1 MPGFS
6 PLEGALAAAAGWLLI
21 AVLSLFPQG
30 NAAFARRLAFPL
42 GALAGLAL
50 AGFGLEAV
58 WLPSAQFTLPL
69 GLPELPFHLRIDPLA
84 SFFLM
89 LLGAV
94 AAGISV
100 YAAGYFRD
108 EAPGR
113 LALIG
118 LQYHLFLASMAFVI
132 LADDAYLFMVAWETM
147 ALSSYFLV
155 TTDHRERAIRS
166 AGFLYLLIAHIGA
179 IAILLCFGV
188 MHGGKGDYTFD
199 ALRAAE
205 LTPLWATVAFL
216 LAFFGFGAK
225 AGMIPLHAWLP
236 EAHPAAPS
244 PVSAL
249 MSGIMLKTAI
259 YGMVRVIY
267 DLIGGV
273 RWEWG
278 MLVLVIGAA
287 TTLFGVLYALMQHD
301 LKRLLAY
308 HSVENIGIILLGLG
322 LSMVFLGFGHPAA
335 GILGLIAALYH
346 TLNHAV
352 FKGLLFLG
360 AGSIL
365 HSAKLRNLND
375 MGGLIRPM
383 PKTAF
388 YFLIGALAISALP
401 PLNGFVSEWL
411 TFQTA
416 LQAPLLQN
424 GVVRSLVPLFAAI
437 LALAGALTA
446 MCFVKVYGV
455 AFLGQPRK
463 IGDGARS
470 HSAGGDREK
479 RSGSVPDFEI
489 HDAGNMERFGMAWL
503 AAGCFVLGLF
513 PTSFLLMLNRV
524 GVSLTG
530 QGLSA
535 QALESS
541 WLWLVPTAPG
551 QASYSPV
558 IFLLVIVGV
567 TLLAFALVRRFYHG
581 RVRFADPWD
590 CGFPAQTARMQD
602 TADAFGQ
609 PIRHVFGPIY
619 LMERHLPSPDDPAPR
634 YRLRIEDR
642 HWHLLYL
649 PVARLAAFL
658 SSRIGMLQQGKIS
671 IYLLYSF
678 LTLIALLVF
687 VR

>member
-1 MPGFS
+1 VIDAVP
-6 PLEGALAAAAGWLLI
+6 PLAGALASAVWWLAIGALGLI
-21 AVLSLFPQG
+21 PAR
-30 NAAFARRLAFPL
+30 NAFLARRVLFPL
-42 GALAGLAL
+42 GAVAGLAL

-58 WLPSAQFTLPL
+58 WLPATQMILPL
-69 GLPELPFHLRIDPLA
+69 GLPDLPFHLRLDPLA
-84 SFFLM
+84 GFFLM
-89 LLGAV
+89 LLGSV

-100 YAAGYFRD
+100 YSGGYFRD
-108 EAPGR
+108 ETAGR
-113 LALIG
+113 LMLIG
-118 LQYHLFLASMAFVI
+118 LQYHVFLASMAFVI

-155 TTDHRERAIRS
+155 ITDHEQPAIRS
-166 AGFLYLLIAHIGA
+166 AGFLYLLIAHLGA
-179 IAILLCFGV
+179 LGILLCFGV
-188 MHGGKGDYTFD
+188 MHGGQGDYTFD
-199 ALRAAE
+199 GLRAAALE
-205 LTPLWATVAFL
+205 PMWATTAFL

-225 AGMIPLHAWLP
+225 AGMIPLHVWLP

-278 MLVLVIGAA
+278 MLVLVVGAG

-322 LSMVFLGFGHPAA
+322 MSMVFIGFGHPAA

-365 HSAKLRNLND
+365 HATKLRNLNE
-375 MGGLIRPM
+375 MGGLIRKM

-416 LQAPLLQN
+416 LQAPVLQN
-424 GVVRSLVPLFAAI
+424 GVVRSLVPLFAAT

-455 AFLGQPRK
+455 AFLGRPREAP
-463 IGDGARS
+463 GAAPVP
-470 HSAGGDREK
+470 AGEC
-479 RSGSVPDFEI
+479 P
-489 HDAGNMERFGMAWL
+489 HDAGNLERFGMAWL

-530 QGLSA
+530 QGLSHE
-535 QALESS
+535 ALESN
-541 WLWLVPTAPG
+541 WLWLVPTAPE

-558 IFLLVIVGV
+558 VFLIVIVGV
-567 TLLAFALVRRFYHG
+567 TLLTFFLVRRFYHG

-590 CGFPAQTARMQD
+590 CGFPDQTSRMQD

-609 PIRHVFGPIY
+609 PIRHVFGPVY
-619 LMERHLPSPDDPAPR
+619 RMQRHMPSPDDPAPR
-634 YRLRIEDR
+634 FSLKIEDR
-642 HWHLLYL
+642 HWTLLYL
-649 PVARLAAFL
+649 PVARLAGYL
-658 SSRIGMLQQGKIS
+658 SSKIGLLQRGRIS

>member
-1 MPGFS
+1 MDSTPLVGSLCVAVAWLAIGLLALVS
-6 PLEGALAAAAGWLLI
+6 PR
-21 AVLSLFPQG
+21 
-30 NAAFARRLAFPL
+30 NAFFARHLAFPL
-42 GALAGLAL
+42 GAVAGLAL
-50 AGFGLEAV
+50 AAFGLQAV
-58 WLPSAQFTLPL
+58 WSPAEQMTLPL
-69 GLPELPFHLRIDPLA
+69 GLPDLPFHLRADPLA
-84 SFFLM
+84 GFFLM
-89 LLGAV
+89 LLGSV
-94 AAGISV
+94 ATGISV
-100 YAAGYFRD
+100 YASGYFR
-108 EAPGR
+108 EETAGR

-118 LQYHLFLASMAFVI
+118 MQYHVFLASMGFVI

-155 TTDHRERAIRS
+155 TTDHRQSAIRS
-166 AGFLYLLIAHIGA
+166 AGFLYLLIAHLGA
-179 IAILLCFGV
+179 LGILLCFGV
-188 MHGGKGDYTFD
+188 MNGGKGDYTFA

-205 LTPLWATVAFL
+205 LTPLWASVAFL

-249 MSGIMLKTAI
+249 MSGIMIKTAI

-278 MLVLVIGAA
+278 VLVLVVGAG

-322 LSMVFLGFGHPAA
+322 MSMVFIGFGHPAA
-335 GILGLIAALYH
+335 GVLGLIAALYH

-365 HSAKLRNLND
+365 HSANLRNLND
-375 MGGLIRPM
+375 MGGLIRSM

-416 LQAPLLQN
+416 LQAPVLQN
-424 GVVRSLVPLFAAI
+424 SVVRSLLPLFAAT

-446 MCFVKVYGV
+446 MCFVKVYGI
-455 AFLGQPRK
+455 AFLGRPRESGPAPA
-463 IGDGARS
+463 GDHR
-470 HSAGGDREK
+470 
-479 RSGSVPDFEI
+479 

-530 QGLSA
+530 QGLSNE
-535 QALESS
+535 ALESN
-541 WLWLVPTAPG
+541 WLWLVPTAPS

-558 IFLLVIVGV
+558 IFLIVIVGV
-567 TLLAFALVRRFYHG
+567 TLLTFLLVRRFYHG

-590 CGFPAQTARMQD
+590 CGFPDQTPRMQD

-609 PIRHVFGPIY
+609 PIRHVFGPVF
-619 LMERHLPSPDDPAPR
+619 LMQRHMPTPDDTAPR
-634 YRLRIEDR
+634 FSLKIEDR

-658 SSRIGMLQQGKIS
+658 SSKIGLLQRGRIS

-678 LTLIALLVF
+678 LTLIGLLVF

>member
-1 MPGFS
+1 MTIDFPGAIVAVAAAW
-6 PLEGALAAAAGWLLI
+6 LIIAALALLP
-21 AVLSLFPQG
+21 AG
-30 NAAFARRLAFPL
+30 NAFAARRLAFPL
-42 GALAGLAL
+42 GALVGLAL
-50 AGFGLEAV
+50 AALGLQAI
-58 WLPSAQFTLPL
+58 WLPAAQLTLPL
-69 GLPELPFHLRIDPLA
+69 GLPDLPFHLRVDPLA
-84 SFFLM
+84 GFFLM
-89 LLGAV
+89 LLGSV
-94 AAGISV
+94 SAGISV
-100 YAAGYFRD
+100 YATGYFRD
-108 EAPGR
+108 EAAGR
-113 LALIG
+113 LTLIG
-118 LQYHLFLASMAFVI
+118 LQYHVFLASMAFVI

-155 TTDHRERAIRS
+155 TTDHKLPAVRS
-166 AGFLYLLIAHIGA
+166 AGFLYLLIAHLGA
-179 IAILLCFGV
+179 LAILLCFGV
-188 MHGGKGDYTFD
+188 MHGGHGDYTFD
-199 ALRAAE
+199 ALRSAE
-205 LTPLWATVAFL
+205 LDPRWATVAFL

-278 MLVLVIGAA
+278 MLVLAIGAA

-322 LSMVFLGFGHPAA
+322 MSMVFIGFGHPAA
-335 GILGLIAALYH
+335 GVLGLIAALYH

-365 HSAKLRNLND
+365 HSTGLRNLND
-375 MGGLIRPM
+375 MGGLIRVM
-383 PKTAF
+383 PKTAL

-411 TFQTA
+411 TFQAA
-416 LQAPLLQN
+416 LQAPILQN
-424 GVVRSLVPLFAAI
+424 GVVRSLLPLFAAT

-446 MCFVKVYGV
+446 MCFVKVYGI
-455 AFLGQPRK
+455 AFLGQPREVK
-463 IGDGARS
+463 HAA
-470 HSAGGDREK
+470 HAPAAGRD
-479 RSGSVPDFEI
+479 
-489 HDAGNMERFGMAWL
+489 HDAGAMEHYGMAWL

-513 PTSFLLMLNRV
+513 PSAFLLMLNRV
-524 GVSLTG
+524 CASLTG
-530 QGLSA
+530 QSLSA
-535 QALESS
+535 DALTGSS
-541 WLWLVPTAPG
+541 WLWLVPTSSE

-558 IFLLVIVGV
+558 IFLVVIVAV
-567 TLLAFALVRRFYHG
+567 TLLTVLLVRRFYHG
-581 RVRFADPWD
+581 RVRFSDPWD
-590 CGFPAQTARMQD
+590 CGFPEQTSRMQD

-619 LMERHLPSPDDPAPR
+619 LMQRQMPAPDDPAPR
-634 YRLRIEDR
+634 FSLKIEDR
-642 HWHLLYL
+642 HWYWVYL
-649 PVARLAAFL
+649 PVARLAEYV
-658 SSRIGMLQQGKIS
+658 SSKIALLQQGRIS

>member
-1 MPGFS
+1 MTIDSPGAIVTVAAAW
-6 PLEGALAAAAGWLLI
+6 LVIAALALLP
-21 AVLSLFPQG
+21 AG
-30 NAAFARRLAFPL
+30 NAFAARRLAFPL
-42 GALAGLAL
+42 GALVGLAL
-50 AGFGLEAV
+50 SALGLEAI
-58 WLPSAQFTLPL
+58 WLPAAQLTLPL
-69 GLPELPFHLRIDPLA
+69 GLPDLPFHLRVDPLA
-84 SFFLM
+84 GFFLM
-89 LLGAV
+89 LLGSV
-94 AAGISV
+94 SAGISV
-100 YAAGYFRD
+100 YATGYFRD
-108 EAPGR
+108 EAAGR

-118 LQYHLFLASMAFVI
+118 LQYHVFLASMAFVI

-155 TTDHRERAIRS
+155 TTDHKLPAVRS
-166 AGFLYLLIAHIGA
+166 AGFLYLLIAHLGA
-179 IAILLCFGV
+179 LAILLCFGV
-188 MHGGKGDYTFD
+188 MHGGHGDYTFD
-199 ALRAAE
+199 ALRSAE
-205 LTPLWATVAFL
+205 LDPRWATVAFL

-278 MLVLVIGAA
+278 MLVLAIGAA

-322 LSMVFLGFGHPAA
+322 MSMVFIGFGHPAA
-335 GILGLIAALYH
+335 GVLGLIAALYH

-365 HSAKLRNLND
+365 HATGLRNLNH
-375 MGGLIRPM
+375 MGGLIRKM
-383 PKTAF
+383 PGTAF

-411 TFQTA
+411 IFQTA
-416 LQAPLLQN
+416 LQAPVLQN
-424 GVVRSLVPLFAAI
+424 GVVRSLLPLFAAT

-446 MCFVKVYGV
+446 MCFVKAYGI
-455 AFLGQPRK
+455 AFLGRPRESERPAQPP
-463 IGDGARS
+463 A
-470 HSAGGDREK
+470 SAHG
-479 RSGSVPDFEI
+479 
-489 HDAGNMERFGMAWL
+489 HDAGIMERFGMAWL

-513 PTSFLLMLNRV
+513 PSSFLLMLNRV
-524 GVSLTG
+524 CASLTG
-530 QGLSA
+530 QSLSA
-535 QALESS
+535 DALTGSS
-541 WLWLVPTAPG
+541 WLWLVPTSSE
-551 QASYSPV
+551 QASYSPF
-558 IFLLVIVGV
+558 IFLVVIVAV
-567 TLLAFALVRRFYHG
+567 TLLTFLLVRRFYHG
-581 RVRFADPWD
+581 RVRLSDPWD
-590 CGFPAQTARMQD
+590 CGFPEQTSRMQD

-619 LMERHLPSPDDPAPR
+619 LMQRQMPAPDDPAPR
-634 YRLRIEDR
+634 FSLKIEDR
-642 HWHLLYL
+642 HWVWVYL
-649 PVARLAAFL
+649 PVARLAEYV
-658 SSRIGMLQQGKIS
+658 SSKIALLQQGRIS

>member
-1 MPGFS
+1 MGVLPS
-6 PLEGALAAAAGWLLI
+6 PLAGSLLVAAAWLVVAVAGLI
-21 AVLSLFPQG
+21 PAG
-30 NAAFARRLAFPL
+30 NAAFARRFAFPL
-42 GALAGLAL
+42 GAAAGVAL
-50 AGFGLEAV
+50 AALGLQAV
-58 WLPSAQFTLPL
+58 WLPAQTLTLPL
-69 GLPELPFHLRIDPLA
+69 GLPDLPFHVRMDPLA
-84 SFFLM
+84 GFFLM
-89 LLGAV
+89 LLGSV
-94 AAGISV
+94 SAGISV
-100 YAAGYFRD
+100 YAAGYFR
-108 EAPGR
+108 EEPSGR
-113 LALIG
+113 LTLISM
-118 LQYHLFLASMAFVI
+118 QYHVFLASMAFVL

-155 TTDHRERAIRS
+155 ITDHQRPAIRS
-166 AGFLYLLIAHIGA
+166 AGFLYLLIAHLGA

-188 MHGGKGDYTFD
+188 LHGGRGDYTFD
-199 ALRAAE
+199 ALRAAQ
-205 LTPLWATVAFL
+205 LQPAWASVAFL

-249 MSGIMLKTAI
+249 MSGIMIKTAI
-259 YGMVRVIY
+259 YGMVRVIF
-267 DLIGGV
+267 DLIGGMSGNV

-278 MLVLVIGAA
+278 MVVLVVGAG
-287 TTLFGVLYALMQHD
+287 TTLFGVLYALVQHD

-322 LSMVFLGFGHPAA
+322 MAMVFIGFGHPAA
-335 GILGLIAALYH
+335 GALGLIAALYH

-365 HSAKLRNLND
+365 HSTGMRNLND
-375 MGGLIRPM
+375 MGGLIRGM

-411 TFQTA
+411 TFQAA
-416 LQAPLLQN
+416 LQATVLQH
-424 GVVRSLVPLFAAI
+424 GVVRSLLPLFAAT

-446 MCFVKVYGV
+446 MCFVKVYGI
-455 AFLGQPRK
+455 AFLGR
-463 IGDGARS
+463 AREPAHRS
-470 HSAGGDREK
+470 PLPHAG
-479 RSGSVPDFEI
+479 
-489 HDAGNMERFGMAWL
+489 DAGPMERYGMAWL

-524 GVSLTG
+524 AVSLTG
-530 QGLSA
+530 HGLSED
-535 QALESS
+535 ALLGSG
-541 WLWLVPTAPG
+541 WLWLVPTAMG

-558 IFLLVIVGV
+558 IFFVVIVAV
-567 TLLAFALVRRFYHG
+567 TLLAFLLVRRFYHG
-581 RVRFADPWD
+581 RLRFSDPWD
-590 CGFPAQTARMQD
+590 CGYPEQTSRMQD

-619 LMERHLPSPDDPAPR
+619 RTDRRLPGPEDTEPR
-634 YRLRIEDR
+634 YSLKVEDR
-642 HWHLLYL
+642 HWYWLYL
-649 PVARLAAFL
+649 PVARAAEIV
-658 SSRIGMLQQGKIS
+658 SSKIALLQQGRIS

-678 LTLIALLVF
+678 ITLIALLVF

>member
-1 MPGFS
+1 MISLEVISS
-6 PLEGALAAAAGWLLI
+6 PLTGSLLAAVSWLAISALALI
-21 AVLSLFPQG
+21 PAG
-30 NAAFARRLAFPL
+30 NAFLARRLAFPL
-42 GALAGLAL
+42 SALAGLAL
-50 AGFGLEAV
+50 AAFGLQAI
-58 WLPSAQFTLPL
+58 WLAPQQMTLPL
-69 GLPELPFHLRIDPLA
+69 GLPDLPFHLRVDPLA
-84 SFFLM
+84 GFFLM
-89 LLGAV
+89 LLGSV
-94 AAGISV
+94 SAGISV
-100 YAAGYFRD
+100 YAGGYFRN
-108 EAPGR
+108 ETSER
-113 LALIG
+113 LILIG
-118 LQYHLFLASMAFVI
+118 LQYHVFLASMAFVI

-155 TTDHRERAIRS
+155 TTDHKLPAIRS
-166 AGFLYLLIAHIGA
+166 AGFLYLLIAHLGA

-188 MHGGKGDYTFD
+188 MHGGHGDYSFD

-205 LTPLWATVAFL
+205 LTPLWANVAFL

-267 DLIGGV
+267 DLIGNV

-278 MLVLVIGAA
+278 MVVLAVGAG

-322 LSMVFLGFGHPAA
+322 MSMVFIGFGHPAA
-335 GILGLIAALYH
+335 GTLGMIAALYH

-365 HSAKLRNLND
+365 HSTGLRNLND
-375 MGGLIRPM
+375 MGGLIRVM

-411 TFQTA
+411 TFQAA
-416 LQAPLLQN
+416 LQAPILQN
-424 GVVRSLVPLFAAI
+424 GVVRSLLPLFAAT

-446 MCFVKVYGV
+446 MCFVKVYGI
-455 AFLGQPRK
+455 AFLGQPRSPHHPVSAP
-463 IGDGARS
+463 GA
-470 HSAGGDREK
+470 G
-479 RSGSVPDFEI
+479 
-489 HDAGNMERFGMAWL
+489 HDAGGMERYGMAWL

-513 PTSFLLMLNRV
+513 PSSFLLMLNRV
-524 GVSLTG
+524 CASLTG
-530 QGLSA
+530 QSLTA
-535 QALESS
+535 DALTGSS
-541 WLWLVPTAPG
+541 WLWLVPTSSE

-558 IFLLVIVGV
+558 IFLVVIVAV
-567 TLLAFALVRRFYHG
+567 TLLTFLLVRRFYHG
-581 RVRFADPWD
+581 RVRLSDPWD
-590 CGFPAQTARMQD
+590 CGFPEQTSRMQD

-619 LMERHLPSPDDPAPR
+619 LMQRQMPAPDDPAPR
-634 YRLRIEDR
+634 FSLKIEDR
-642 HWHLLYL
+642 HWYWVYL
-649 PVARLAAFL
+649 PVARLAEYA
-658 SSRIGMLQQGKIS
+658 SSKIALLQQGRIS

>member
-1 MPGFS
+1 VSSLHAAVS
-6 PLEGALAAAAGWLLI
+6 PLGGSLLVAAAWLAI
-21 AVLSLFPQG
+21 AALGLVPAG
-30 NAAFARRLAFPL
+30 NAAFARRVAFPL

-50 AGFGLEAV
+50 AAFGLQAV
-58 WLPSAQFTLPL
+58 WMPAQALTLPL
-69 GLPELPFHLRIDPLA
+69 GLPDLPFHLRIDPLA
-84 SFFLM
+84 GFFLM
-89 LLGAV
+89 LLGSV
-94 AAGISV
+94 STGISV
-100 YAAGYFRD
+100 YASGYFRE
-108 EAPGR
+108 EASGR
-113 LALIG
+113 LGLIC
-118 LQYHLFLASMAFVI
+118 LQYHVFLASMALVL

-147 ALSSYFLV
+147 ALASYFLV
-155 TTDHRERAIRS
+155 ITDHKAPAIRS

-188 MHGGKGDYTFD
+188 LHGGRGDYTFA

-205 LTPLWATVAFL
+205 LSPMWATVAFL

-225 AGMIPLHAWLP
+225 AGMVPLHAWLP

-267 DLIGGV
+267 DLIGDV

-278 MLVLVIGAA
+278 IVVLIIGAG

-322 LSMVFLGFGHPAA
+322 MSMVFIGFGHPAA
-335 GILGLIAALYH
+335 GALGLIAALYH

-365 HSAKLRNLND
+365 HSTGLRNLND
-375 MGGLIRPM
+375 MGGLIRSM
-383 PKTAF
+383 PQTAL

-416 LQAPLLQN
+416 LQAPILAN
-424 GVVRSLVPLFAAI
+424 GVVRSLLPLFAAT

-446 MCFVKVYGV
+446 MCFVKVFGI
-455 AFLGQPRK
+455 AFLGQPREPAQRPPVAHS
-463 IGDGARS
+463 GD
-470 HSAGGDREK
+470 AGG
-479 RSGSVPDFEI
+479 
-489 HDAGNMERFGMAWL
+489 MERYGMAWL
-503 AAGCFVLGLF
+503 AAGCLVLGLF
-513 PTSFLLMLNRV
+513 PSSFLLMLNRV

-530 QGLSA
+530 HGLSG
-535 QALESS
+535 ESLS
-541 WLWLVPTAPG
+541 GSGWLWLVPTASE

-558 IFLLVIVGV
+558 IFLAVIVAV
-567 TLLAFALVRRFYHG
+567 TLLAFLLVRRFYHG
-581 RVRFADPWD
+581 RVRLADPWD
-590 CGFPAQTARMQD
+590 CGFPEQTSRMQD

-609 PIRHVFGPIY
+609 PIRHVFGPLY
-619 LMERHLPSPDDPAPR
+619 LMRRELPGPGDPAPR
-634 YRLRIEDR
+634 YFLKIEDR
-642 HWHLLYL
+642 HWYWLYL
-649 PVARLAAFL
+649 PVARAAEFVSAKIAL
-658 SSRIGMLQQGKIS
+658 LQQGRIS

>member
-1 MPGFS
+1 MGVLPS
-6 PLEGALAAAAGWLLI
+6 PLTGSLLVAAAWLVVAVAGLI
-21 AVLSLFPQG
+21 PAG
-30 NAAFARRLAFPL
+30 NAAFARRFAFPL
-42 GALAGLAL
+42 GAAAGVAL
-50 AGFGLEAV
+50 AAWGLQAV
-58 WLPSAQFTLPL
+58 WLPAQTLTLPL
-69 GLPELPFHLRIDPLA
+69 GLPDLPFHVRMDPLA
-84 SFFLM
+84 GFFLM
-89 LLGAV
+89 LLGSV
-94 AAGISV
+94 SAGISV
-100 YAAGYFRD
+100 YAAGYFR
-108 EAPGR
+108 EEPSGR
-113 LALIG
+113 LTLISM
-118 LQYHLFLASMAFVI
+118 QYHVFLASMAFVL

-155 TTDHRERAIRS
+155 ITDHQRPAIRS
-166 AGFLYLLIAHIGA
+166 AGFLYLLIAHLGA

-188 MHGGKGDYTFD
+188 LHGGRGDYTFD
-199 ALRAAE
+199 ALRAAQ
-205 LTPLWATVAFL
+205 LQPAWASVAFL

-249 MSGIMLKTAI
+249 MSGIMIKTAI
-259 YGMVRVIY
+259 YGMVRVIF
-267 DLIGGV
+267 DLIGNV

-278 MLVLVIGAA
+278 MAVLVVGAG
-287 TTLFGVLYALMQHD
+287 TTLFGVLYALVQHD

-322 LSMVFLGFGHPAA
+322 MAMVFIGFGHPAA
-335 GILGLIAALYH
+335 GALGLIAALYH

-365 HSAKLRNLND
+365 HSTGMRNLND
-375 MGGLIRPM
+375 MGGLIRGM

-416 LQAPLLQN
+416 LQATVLQH
-424 GVVRSLVPLFAAI
+424 GVVRSLLPLFAAT

-446 MCFVKVYGV
+446 MCFVKVYGI
-455 AFLGQPRK
+455 AFLGR
-463 IGDGARS
+463 AREPAHRS
-470 HSAGGDREK
+470 PLPHAG
-479 RSGSVPDFEI
+479 
-489 HDAGNMERFGMAWL
+489 DAGPMERYGMAWL

-530 QGLSA
+530 HGLSED
-535 QALESS
+535 ALLGSG
-541 WLWLVPTAPG
+541 WLWLVPTAMG

-558 IFLLVIVGV
+558 IFFVVIVAV
-567 TLLAFALVRRFYHG
+567 TLLAFLLVRRFYHG
-581 RVRFADPWD
+581 RLRFSDPWD
-590 CGFPAQTARMQD
+590 CGYPEQTSRMPD

-619 LMERHLPSPDDPAPR
+619 RTDRRLPGPEDTEPR
-634 YRLRIEDR
+634 YSLKVEDR
-642 HWHLLYL
+642 HWYWLYL
-649 PVARLAAFL
+649 PVARAAEFV
-658 SSRIGMLQQGKIS
+658 SSKIALLQQGRIS

-678 LTLIALLVF
+678 ITLIALLVF
-687 VR
+687 VG

>member
-1 MPGFS
+1 MPS
-6 PLEGALAAAAGWLLI
+6 PLSGSLLAVAAWFALAL
-21 AVLSLFPQG
+21 LSLVPHG
-30 NAAFARRLAFPL
+30 NAFFARRCAFAL
-42 GALAGLAL
+42 GMLAGLAL
-50 AGFGLEAV
+50 AAAGLQAI
-58 WLPSAQFTLPL
+58 WLAAPEQLTLPL
-69 GLPELPFHLRIDPLA
+69 GLPDLPFHLRLDPLA
-84 SFFLM
+84 GYFLM
-89 LLGAV
+89 LLGSV
-94 AAGISV
+94 SAGVSI
-100 YAAGYFRD
+100 YATGYFRD
-108 EAPGR
+108 ETAGR
-113 LALIG
+113 LALIA
-118 LQYHLFLASMAFVI
+118 LEYHLFLASMALVI

-155 TTDHRERAIRS
+155 TTDHKLPAIRS
-166 AGFLYLLIAHIGA
+166 AGFLYLLIAHLGA

-188 MHGGKGDYTFD
+188 MNGGQGDYTFD

-205 LTPLWATVAFL
+205 LKPQWATVAFL

-259 YGMVRVIY
+259 YGMIRVIY
-267 DLIGGV
+267 DLIGNV

-278 MLVLVIGAA
+278 MLILVIGTG

-322 LSMVFLGFGHPAA
+322 MSMVFVGFGHPAA
-335 GILGLIAALYH
+335 GALGLIAALYH

-352 FKGLLFLG
+352 FKALLFLG

-365 HSAKLRNLND
+365 HATGLRNLNS
-375 MGGLIRPM
+375 MGGLIHKM
-383 PKTAF
+383 PQTAF
-388 YFLIGALAISALP
+388 YFLVGALAISALP

-416 LQAPLLQN
+416 LQAPILKN
-424 GVVRSLVPLFAAI
+424 GVVRSLLPLFAAT

-446 MCFVKVYGV
+446 MCFVKVYGI
-455 AFLGQPRK
+455 AFLGRPRETQPP
-463 IGDGARS
+463 ARS
-470 HSAGGDREK
+470 PEGDR
-479 RSGSVPDFEI
+479 V
-489 HDAGNMERFGMAWL
+489 HDAGLMERFGMAWL

-524 GVSLTG
+524 AVSLTG
-530 QGLSA
+530 QGLREVAVQSN
-535 QALESS
+535 
-541 WLWLVPTAPG
+541 WLWLVPIESER
-551 QASYSPV
+551 ASYSPIV
-558 IFLLVIVGV
+558 FLIVIVCV
-567 TLLAFALVRRFYHG
+567 TLLTFILVRRFYHG
-581 RVRFADPWD
+581 RLRYAEAWG
-590 CGFPAQTARMQD
+590 CGYSELTARAQD

-609 PIRHVFGPIY
+609 PIRHVFGPLY
-619 LMERHLPSPDDPAPR
+619 LMQRHMPEPDDPAPR
-634 YRLRIEDR
+634 FSLKIYDR
-642 HWHLLYL
+642 HWYWLYL
-649 PVARLAAFL
+649 PVARSTEYV
-658 SSRIGMLQQGKIS
+658 SSKIALLQQGRIS

>member
-1 MPGFS
+1 MGVLSS
-6 PLEGALAAAAGWLLI
+6 PLAGSLLVAGVWLVVAVAGLI
-21 AVLSLFPQG
+21 PAG
-30 NAAFARRLAFPL
+30 NAAFARRFAFPL
-42 GALAGLAL
+42 GAAAGVAL
-50 AGFGLEAV
+50 AAWGLQAM
-58 WLPSAQFTLPL
+58 WLPPQTMTLPL
-69 GLPELPFHLRIDPLA
+69 GLPDLPFHLRVDPLA
-84 SFFLM
+84 GFFLM
-89 LLGAV
+89 LLGSV
-94 AAGISV
+94 SAGISV
-100 YAAGYFRD
+100 YAAGYFR
-108 EAPGR
+108 EERSGR
-113 LALIG
+113 LTLIS
-118 LQYHLFLASMAFVI
+118 LQYHVFLASMAFVL

-155 TTDHRERAIRS
+155 ITDHQLPAIRR
-166 AGFLYLLIAHIGA
+166 AGFLYLLIAHLGA

-188 MHGGKGDYTFD
+188 LHGGRGDYTFD
-199 ALRAAE
+199 ALRAAQ
-205 LTPLWATVAFL
+205 LQPAWASVAFV

-249 MSGIMLKTAI
+249 MSGIMIKTAI
-259 YGMVRVIY
+259 YGMVRVIF
-267 DLIGGV
+267 DLIGNV

-278 MLVLVIGAA
+278 MVVLTVGAA

-322 LSMVFLGFGHPAA
+322 MAMVFIGFGHPAA
-335 GILGLIAALYH
+335 GALGLIAALYH

-365 HSAKLRNLND
+365 HSTGMRNLND
-375 MGGLIRPM
+375 MGGLIRSM

-411 TFQTA
+411 TFQAA
-416 LQAPLLQN
+416 LQTTVLQH
-424 GVVRSLVPLFAAI
+424 GVVRSLLPLFAAT

-446 MCFVKVYGV
+446 MCFVKVYGI
-455 AFLGQPRK
+455 AFLGRPREPVHP
-463 IGDGARS
+463 S
-470 HSAGGDREK
+470 PLPHAG
-479 RSGSVPDFEI
+479 
-489 HDAGNMERFGMAWL
+489 DAGPMERYGMAWL

-530 QGLSA
+530 HGLSED
-535 QALESS
+535 ALLGSG
-541 WLWLVPTAPG
+541 WLWLVPTAIG

-558 IFLLVIVGV
+558 IFFVVIVAV
-567 TLLAFALVRRFYHG
+567 TLLAFLLVRRFYHG
-581 RVRFADPWD
+581 RLRFSDPWD
-590 CGFPAQTARMQD
+590 CGYPEQTSRMQD

-619 LMERHLPSPDDPAPR
+619 RMDRRLPGPEDNEPR
-634 YRLRIEDR
+634 YSLKVEDR
-642 HWHLLYL
+642 HWYWFYL
-649 PVARLAAFL
+649 PVARAAEFV
-658 SSRIGMLQQGKIS
+658 SSKIALLQQGRIS

-678 LTLIALLVF
+678 ITLIALLVF

>member
-1 MPGFS
+1 MSEMHPALT
-6 PLEGALAAAAGWLLI
+6 PLSGALAAALAWLAL
-21 AVLSLFPQG
+21 ALLSLMPAG
-30 NAAFARRLAFPL
+30 NAYVARRLIFPL
-42 GALAGLAL
+42 GALIGLAL
-50 AGFGLEAV
+50 AACGLQAI
-58 WLPSAQFTLPL
+58 WLPPQSMTLPL
-69 GLPELPFHLRIDPLA
+69 GLPGLPFHLRIDAL
-84 SFFLM
+84 SGFFLL

-100 YAAGYFRD
+100 YAAGYFRT
-108 EAPGR
+108 ETSGR
-113 LALIG
+113 LTLIC
-118 LQYHLFLASMAFVI
+118 LQYHVFLASMAFVL
-132 LADDAYLFMVAWETM
+132 LADDAYFFMVAWETM

-155 TTDHRERAIRS
+155 ITDHGQPKVRK
-166 AGFLYLLIAHIGA
+166 AGFIYLLLAHLGA
-179 IAILLCFGV
+179 LAILLSFGV
-188 MHGGKGDYTFD
+188 LHGGHGDYTFA
-199 ALRAAE
+199 ALRVAQ
-205 LTPLWATVAFL
+205 LPPFWASVAFL

-225 AGMIPLHAWLP
+225 AGVIPLHAWLP

-249 MSGIMLKTAI
+249 MSGVMIKTAI

-278 MLVLVIGAA
+278 MLVLLVGAG

-308 HSVENIGIILLGLG
+308 HSIENIGIILLGLG
-322 LSMVFLGFGHPAA
+322 FSMVFIGLGQPAA
-335 GILGLIAALYH
+335 GALGLIAALYH

-365 HSAKLRNLND
+365 HATGLRNLNE
-375 MGGLIRPM
+375 MGGLIRKM

-416 LQAPLLQN
+416 LQAPLLPN
-424 GVVRSLVPLFAAI
+424 GTVRNLIPLYAAV

-446 MCFVKVYGV
+446 MCFVKVYGI
-455 AFLGQPRK
+455 AFLGR
-463 IGDGARS
+463 ARDT
-470 HSAGGDREK
+470 HGGTPAH
-479 RSGSVPDFEI
+479 GGG
-489 HDAGNMERFGMAWL
+489 HDAGGWERYGMAWL

-513 PTSFLLMLNRV
+513 PASFLLMLNQV
-524 GVSLTG
+524 SASLTG
-530 QGLSA
+530 HGLSEA
-535 QALESS
+535 ALESS
-541 WLWLVPTAPG
+541 WLWLVPTAPE
-551 QASYSPV
+551 QASYSPL
-558 IFLLVIVGV
+558 IFLAVIVGV
-567 TLLAFALVRRFYHG
+567 TLLAFLLVRRFYHG
-581 RVRFADPWD
+581 RVRVADPWD
-590 CGFPAQTARMQD
+590 CGFPEQTSRMQD

-609 PIRHVFGPIY
+609 PIRHVFGPVY
-619 LMERHLPSPDDPAPR
+619 RMQRELPGPDDVAPR
-634 YRLRIEDR
+634 YFLKIEDR
-642 HWHLLYL
+642 HWYWLYL
-649 PVARLAAFL
+649 PVAHLAEFVSTKIAL
-658 SSRIGMLQQGKIS
+658 LQQGRIS